1 VRKLILY
8 MFTTL
13 DGFIAGPNGEFD
25 DYEPSDEEMV
35 FANEVFG
42 AAEGILF
49 GRVCYDGF
57 VEYWDSLDVDDPE
70 TKPLEAEFARLFR
83 QKTRVVFS
91 RTRDQA
97 EGNDIL
103 IKDNLPERVMQLKQQ
118 PGGDLLLVCGP
129 ELLAA
134 LVQHGLV
141 DECRLLIKPSV
152 LGQGMALF
160 GALPAKQQLKLLS
173 TRSFASGAV
182 THHYRL
188 VGSGNSTVS

>member
-1 VRKLILY
+1 
-8 MFTTL
+8 MFASL

-25 DYEPSDEEMV
+25 DYEPSNEEMV

-49 GRVCYDGF
+49 GRVCYEGF
-57 VEYWDSLDVDDPE
+57 VDYWDSLDLADPD
-70 TKPLEAEFARLFR
+70 TKPLEADFARIFR
-83 QKTRVVFS
+83 QMTRVVCS

-103 IKDNLPERVMQLKQQ
+103 IKDHIAEQVTQLKQQ

-141 DECRLLIKPSV
+141 DECRILIKPSV
-152 LGQGMALF
+152 QGRGMALSDVEN
-160 GALPAKQQLKLLS
+160 GAAAPTS
-173 TRSFASGAV
+173 
-182 THHYRL
+182 
-188 VGSGNSTVS
+188 